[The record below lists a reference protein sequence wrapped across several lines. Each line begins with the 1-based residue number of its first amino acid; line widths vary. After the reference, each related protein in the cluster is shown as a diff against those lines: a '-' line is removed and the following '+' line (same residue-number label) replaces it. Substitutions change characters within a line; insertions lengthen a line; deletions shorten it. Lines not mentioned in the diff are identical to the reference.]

1 MSVFQERVI
10 QTPLLPGCLQ
20 GKEVCVSRAQR
31 TISRSAAPG
40 MRLKRA
46 RLKATPPR
54 AVGPWINPIR
64 LCSTLQHR
72 LQRETRMGRALLAT
86 AALLIIAAS
95 PAMPQQKTIKIGFIS
110 TFSGPVAAIGND
122 MRNSFELGLDHNG
135 RKLGGLPVEVI
146 YEDDLFKPEVG
157 VQKTQKLIESDKVD
171 FIVGYI
177 WSNVLLASL
186 KPLVDSQTFTIV
198 TNAGAS
204 QLAGELCSPY
214 VFSTSWNNDQTPQA
228 VGLYMN
234 QKGVKTAFLI
244 GPNYAAGKDMLE
256 GVAATFKGQIVGRE
270 LTRWPDQLDFAAE
283 LSKARAAK
291 PDAIF
296 AFYPGGPGI
305 QFITQYVQSGLKGQI
320 PLYTAFTI
328 DELSLPR
335 LKELAVGIPGAQEWV
350 NDLPN
355 EANKKFVTDYKA
367 KYKSSPSFYGAQTYD
382 AVALIESAL
391 KAVNNDMSKK
401 EDLRKALE
409 KADFKSVRGNFKFG
423 PNHIPIQNFYLQ
435 DAVKQGDEYVLK
447 TVATIVEN
455 DQDKHFQN
463 CHMK

>member
-1 MSVFQERVI
+1 MKRV
-10 QTPLLPGCLQ
+10 
-20 GKEVCVSRAQR
+20 
-31 TISRSAAPG
+31 
-40 MRLKRA
+40 
-46 RLKATPPR
+46 
-54 AVGPWINPIR
+54 
-64 LCSTLQHR
+64 
-72 LQRETRMGRALLAT
+72 LLAT
-86 AALLIIAAS
+86 TALIALGAT
-95 PAMPQQKTIKIGFIS
+95 PALPQQKTIKIGFVS

-122 MRNSFELGLDHNG
+122 MRNSFELGLDHLG

-146 YEDDLFKPEVG
+146 YEDDQIKPDVG

-171 FIVGYI
+171 FVVGYI

-186 KPLVDSQTFTIV
+186 KPLVDSKTFTIV

-256 GVAATFKGQIVGRE
+256 GVTATFKGQIVGRE
-270 LTRWPDQLDFAAE
+270 LTRWPDQLDFSAE

-296 AFYPGGPGI
+296 AFYPGGAGV
-305 QFITQYVQSGLKGQI
+305 QFITQYAQSGLKGQI

-328 DELSLPR
+328 DDLSLPR
-335 LKELAVGIPGAQEWV
+335 LKDLAVGIPGAQQWV

-355 EANKKFVTDYKA
+355 EANKRYVADYRA
-367 KYKSSPSFYGAQTYD
+367 RWYNTYPSFYGSQTYD
-382 AVALIESAL
+382 AVPLLDSVIG
-391 KAVNNDMSKK
+391 AVKGDLSKK
-401 EDLRKALE
+401 DEMRRAAE

-423 PNHIPIQNFYLQ
+423 PNHIPIQSFYLQ
-435 DAVKQGDEYVLK
+435 EAVKEGNEYRLK

-455 DQDKHFQN
+455 DQDKHWQKCKMPN
-463 CHMK
+463 

>member
-1 MSVFQERVI
+1 MKK
-10 QTPLLPGCLQ
+10 LLFG
-20 GKEVCVSRAQR
+20 
-31 TISRSAAPG
+31 
-40 MRLKRA
+40 
-46 RLKATPPR
+46 
-54 AVGPWINPIR
+54 
-64 LCSTLQHR
+64 
-72 LQRETRMGRALLAT
+72 T
-86 AALLIIAAS
+86 AALLLMGVA

-122 MRNSFELGLDHNG
+122 MRNSFELALDHLG

-146 YEDDLFKPEVG
+146 YEDDGFKPEIG
-157 VQKTQKLIESDKVD
+157 KQKTEKLIQSDKVD
-171 FIVGYI
+171 FVVGYI

-186 KPLVDSQTFTIV
+186 KPLVDSKTFTVV

-234 QKGVKTAFLI
+234 QKGVKSAFLI

-256 GVAATFKGQIVGRE
+256 GVAATFKGKIVGRE
-270 LTRWPDQLDFAAE
+270 LTRWPDQLDFSAE

-296 AFYPGGPGI
+296 AFYPGGAGI
-305 QFITQYVQSGLKGQI
+305 QFVTQYAQSGLKGQI

-328 DELSLPR
+328 DELSIPR
-335 LKELAVGIPGAQEWV
+335 LKDLAVGIPGAQQWV

-355 EANKKFVTDYKA
+355 DANKKYVADYKA
-367 KYKSSPSFYGAQTYD
+367 KYKLSPSFYGSQTYD
-382 AVALIESAL
+382 AAMLIDSGL
-391 KAVNNDMSKK
+391 KAVKGDVSKK
-401 EDLRKALE
+401 DDLRKAME

-435 DAVKQGDEYVLK
+435 DVVKQGNDYVLK

-455 DQDKHFQN
+455 DQDKHHDK

>member
-1 MSVFQERVI
+1 MKRM
-10 QTPLLPGCLQ
+10 LLGT
-20 GKEVCVSRAQR
+20 V
-31 TISRSAAPG
+31 
-40 MRLKRA
+40 
-46 RLKATPPR
+46 
-54 AVGPWINPIR
+54 
-64 LCSTLQHR
+64 
-72 LQRETRMGRALLAT
+72 ALLALAT
-86 AALLIIAAS
+86 A
-95 PAMPQQKTIKIGFIS
+95 PAGAQQKTVKIGFVS

-122 MRNSFELGLDHNG
+122 MRNSFELGLDHLG

-146 YEDDLFKPEVG
+146 YEDDQQKPEVG

-171 FIVGYI
+171 FVVGYI

-186 KPLVDSQTFTIV
+186 KPLVDSKTFTIV

-256 GVAATFKGQIVGRE
+256 GVAATFKGQIIGRE
-270 LTRWPDQLDFAAE
+270 LTRWPDQLDFSAE

-296 AFYPGGPGI
+296 AFYPGGAGI
-305 QFITQYVQSGLKGQI
+305 QFITQYAQSGLKGQI

-335 LKELAVGIPGAQEWV
+335 LKDLAVGIPGAQQWV

-355 EANKKFVTDYKA
+355 EANKRYVADYKA
-367 KYKSSPSFYGAQTYD
+367 KYKLSPSFYGSQTYD
-382 AVALIESAL
+382 AAALIDSGL
-391 KAVNNDMSKK
+391 KAVNGDMSKK
-401 EDLRKALE
+401 DDLRKALE

-435 DAVKQGDEYVLK
+435 DAVKQGDDYVLK

-455 DQDKHFQN
+455 DQDKHVGK
-463 CHMK
+463 CPMK